1 MRIGT
6 SFAHLSGSALMMDA
20 QAKMYAT
27 QNELSSGKKVSSPS
41 SDPVN
46 VSQISTARSAIAM
59 QASFTAN
66 QSFLEGELRHLE
78 STLGAVGD
86 VISNAQQQLISAG
99 NGTFNNADRASVATN
114 LSSLRTQLVALA
126 NTRSAD
132 GQYLFSG
139 FSSNTTPFFQ
149 SGTSISYGGDNG
161 TRGVIVA
168 SGLAIQSNSDGQSL
182 FMQVPKGNGSFAT
195 SVAATNTGNGKIDTG
210 TVVNPAA
217 LTGQNYELQF
227 TGSSTIQVVN
237 TSTNSVMLWQTY
249 VPGQAITFDGLQ
261 VVVSGT
267 PAIGDRFTIAQGQ
280 TASVFDALDQAI
292 AALNTPVVTDADRAK
307 VNDAVRQVSA
317 TMEQAANIALTK
329 RSEVGGRMSM
339 LDSAAAVGANQQFQ
353 SMTLL
358 SRLQDVDYAEA
369 ASRFATQQTAVQ
381 AALAAYGQTAKMSLF
396 DYLR

>member
-1 MRIGT
+1 
-6 SFAHLSGSALMMDA
+6 
-20 QAKMYAT
+20 
-27 QNELSSGKKVSSPS
+27 
-41 SDPVN
+41 
-46 VSQISTARSAIAM
+46 
-59 QASFTAN
+59 
-66 QSFLEGELRHLE
+66 
-78 STLGAVGD
+78 
-86 VISNAQQQLISAG
+86 
-99 NGTFNNADRASVATN
+99 
-114 LSSLRTQLVALA
+114 
-126 NTRSAD
+126 
-132 GQYLFSG
+132 
-139 FSSNTTPFFQ
+139 
-149 SGTSISYGGDNG
+149 
-161 TRGVIVA
+161 
-168 SGLAIQSNSDGQSL
+168 
-182 FMQVPKGNGSFAT
+182 
-195 SVAATNTGNGKIDTG
+195 
-210 TVVNPAA
+210 
-217 LTGQNYELQF
+217 
-227 TGSSTIQVVN
+227 
-237 TSTNSVMLWQTY
+237 MLWQTY

-292 AALNTPVVTDADRAK
+292 AALNTPVVTDAGRAK

>member
-1 MRIGT
+1 
-6 SFAHLSGSALMMDA
+6 
-20 QAKMYAT
+20 
-27 QNELSSGKKVSSPS
+27 
-41 SDPVN
+41 
-46 VSQISTARSAIAM
+46 
-59 QASFTAN
+59 
-66 QSFLEGELRHLE
+66 
-78 STLGAVGD
+78 
-86 VISNAQQQLISAG
+86 
-99 NGTFNNADRASVATN
+99 
-114 LSSLRTQLVALA
+114 
-126 NTRSAD
+126 
-132 GQYLFSG
+132 
-139 FSSNTTPFFQ
+139 
-149 SGTSISYGGDNG
+149 
-161 TRGVIVA
+161 VIVA